1 MPQKVLIS
9 TVAAIIC
16 VLFVVGAGC
25 VSTREGTPAPTT
37 QTPAMT
43 GTQTQVTTPIPTQA
57 VMPQVTAAGTPMP
70 RDEALDRDGTLVR
83 DAAFNAL
90 LAKSAEEIANKTDLV
105 VFEMSQSETLTKLGY
120 SSARLFLA
128 AEDLGYT
135 TESYYDQMLKTK
147 ASTMENENKRIAY
160 IQFLYPAKNAA
171 FHIADAAEA
180 ESFGD
185 YQTALVMAG
194 AAKEDLAGIEKGS
207 DLPIESRYNRLN
219 VYLAEFIGRM
229 RDNLVQQNTVET
241 ILSSKIS
248 DRSPGD
254 RFPRRS

>member
-9 TVAAIIC
+9 TVVVIVC
-16 VLFVVGAGC
+16 VLFIVSAGC
-25 VSTREGTPAPTT
+25 VSTKEGAPVPGT
-37 QTPAMT
+37 QTPAVT
-43 GTQTQVTTPIPTQA
+43 GTQTQVTTPVPTQA
-57 VMPQVTAAGTPMP
+57 VMPQVTAAGSPIP
-70 RDEALDRDGTLVR
+70 RDEALDRDGTSAR

-105 VFEMSQSETLTKLGY
+105 IFEMSQSETLTKIGY

-160 IQFLYPAKNAA
+160 IQFLYLARNAA
-171 FHIADAAEA
+171 YHIADAAEA
-180 ESFGD
+180 ESFGN
-185 YQTALVMAG
+185 YETALVMG
-194 AAKEDLAGIEKGS
+194 AAAKNDLAGMEKGS
-207 DLPIESRYNRLN
+207 DLPVESRYNRLN
-219 VYLAEFIGRM
+219 VYLSTYIGRM
-229 RDNLVQQNTVET
+229 QDNLIQQKTLET
-241 ILSSKIS
+241 ALRYKIS
-248 DRSPGD
+248 DVSSGD

>member
-1 MPQKVLIS
+1 MHRKGLIW
-9 TVAAIIC
+9 TYMGVIC
-16 VLFVVGAGC
+16 VLFIVGAGC
-25 VSTREGTPAPTT
+25 ISTKEGAPAPGT
-37 QTPAMT
+37 QTPAVN
-43 GTQTQVTTPIPTQA
+43 GTQTQVITLVPTQT
-57 VMPQVTAAGTPMP
+57 VMPQVTAAGTPIP
-70 RDEALDRDGTLVR
+70 RDEALNRDGTLAR

-105 VFEMSQSETLTKLGY
+105 IFEMSQSETLLKGGY

-135 TESYYDQMLKTK
+135 TESYYDQLLKTK

-160 IQFLYPAKNAA
+160 IQFLYLAKNAA
-171 FHIADAAEA
+171 YHIADAAEA

-185 YQTALVMAG
+185 YQAALEMAA
-194 AAKEDLAGIEKGS
+194 AAKEDLAGMEKGS
-207 DLPIESRYNRLN
+207 DLPLKSRYNRLN

-229 RDNLVQQNTVET
+229 QDNVIQQKTLET
-241 ILSSKIS
+241 ILTSRIS